1 MYSAWYAMKCAAR
14 ERAPN
19 RTGSD
24 PRIDASR
31 MTQNRAI
38 INGRGLEE
46 AIMTLTELL
55 PELHGLDRTEKL
67 KAMQFLTAELIVD
80 QSPAPTTQA
89 TSRTLALLAEWA
101 SEDATTDTA
110 EIAVRQQDGDDLL
123 NSLRT
128 SKLALHG
135 VELPDEEAA

>member
-1 MYSAWYAMKCAAR
+1 
-14 ERAPN
+14 
-19 RTGSD
+19 
-24 PRIDASR
+24 

-38 INGRGLEE
+38 INGTGSEE

-80 QSPAPTTQA
+80 ESPAATTQG
-89 TSRTLALLAEWA
+89 TSRTLALLSEWA
-101 SEDATTDTA
+101 AEDATTDTD
-110 EIAVRQQDGDDLL
+110 EIAVRQQEGDDLL
-123 NSLRT
+123 NSLRL
-128 SKLALHG
+128 SKLALRR